1 MPFGAIPMLIVVV
14 IGREVPGDGS
24 RWPNEPFC
32 TQKGTPA
39 SLGDA
44 GVPRGRSRMG
54 GVRSP
59 TSLEQRVGTESS
71 SLRDL
76 RTEALPRPPHKGAA
90 PARANL
96 YPSPAGATSLP
107 VR

>member
-39 SLGDA
+39 SFG
-44 GVPRGRSRMG
+44 GCRG
-54 GVRSP
+54 
-59 TSLEQRVGTESS
+59 
-71 SLRDL
+71 
-76 RTEALPRPPHKGAA
+76 
-90 PARANL
+90 PARAIEDGGC
-96 YPSPAGATSLP
+96 PIADVIRTASGD
-107 VR
+107 